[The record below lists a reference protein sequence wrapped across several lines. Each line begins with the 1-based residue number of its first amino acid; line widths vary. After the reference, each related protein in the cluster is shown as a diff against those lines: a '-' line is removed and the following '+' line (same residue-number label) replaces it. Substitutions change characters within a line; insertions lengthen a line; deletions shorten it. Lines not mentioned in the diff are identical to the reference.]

1 MISHEVCEYTKLV
14 HIAHQ
19 NSIFFYAY
27 LCNMYTHTSSTGLP
41 MENVILCLSLF
52 GLGRRMLIPLFRF
65 ELEKCLMNTF
75 STLSISLVTCREK
88 SFTKL
93 SNKHFTCIQNDDAKA

>member
-1 MISHEVCEYTKLV
+1 
-14 HIAHQ
+14 
-19 NSIFFYAY
+19 
-27 LCNMYTHTSSTGLP
+27 MYTHTSSTGLP